1 MHIGKIYQKLV
12 VFDCFQY
19 LRYLYALYKEN
30 VCSNYDLYALEYM
43 KKLKHNFNMGL
54 DWRLEVCETVL
65 GWHSDFS
72 A

>member
-1 MHIGKIYQKLV
+1 MLKLRSVCLRIYYEKPQT
-12 VFDCFQY
+12 Q
-19 LRYLYALYKEN
+19 
-30 VCSNYDLYALEYM
+30 
-43 KKLKHNFNMGL
+43 FNMGL